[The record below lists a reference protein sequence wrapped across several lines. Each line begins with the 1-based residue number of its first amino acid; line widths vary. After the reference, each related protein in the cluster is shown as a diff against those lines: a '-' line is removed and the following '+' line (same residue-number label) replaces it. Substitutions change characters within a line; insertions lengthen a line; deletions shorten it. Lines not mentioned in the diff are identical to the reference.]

1 MADNRAGRYEI
12 VKGGDRVFFPEPLP
26 PDPPFMID
34 GECNDLLAKANRA
47 IAKLDGITSVLPNPD
62 LFITMF
68 VRKES
73 LISSQIEGTV
83 ASLDGVLEFEADLTP
98 RDEIKELKDVVNYI
112 KALDYGLSVV
122 EKEPITLELI
132 KEMHALLL
140 ENVRGSEKTPCEFK
154 RAQNYIVRRDGLHD
168 RIVFTPPP
176 PDAIPDLMKDLA
188 AYINQEDKLPHL
200 IRIALIHAQFET
212 IHPFRD
218 GNGRM
223 GRALIT
229 LYLVSKKL
237 IEKPLLYLSFYLKR
251 FREEYYDLLMAVR
264 NDGDWEGWAKFFI
277 EGVIQIS
284 AEAANTAREI
294 IDLKTE
300 LTEVIYRSSIQSK
313 LSLKLLDTLFLYPKA
328 QVRSLAEKMGVSSET
343 VRKLVKGFE
352 ELGILVE
359 SAEKERYKSYSFEM
373 YLKII
378 RQGTEVEEGG
388 F

>member
-1 MADNRAGRYEI
+1 MTDNRAGRYEI
-12 VKGGDRVFFPEPLP
+12 IKGGDKVFFPKPLP
-26 PDPPFMID
+26 PDPPFVID
-34 GECNDLLAKANRA
+34 DECNDLLAKANRA
-47 IAKLDGITSVLPNPD
+47 IAKLDGITSVLPNPE

-83 ASLDGVLEFEADLTP
+83 ASLDGVLEFEADIKP
-98 RDEIKELKDVVNYI
+98 RDEVKELKDVVNYI

-122 EKEPITLELI
+122 KERAITVELI

-140 ENVRGSEKTPCEFK
+140 ANVRGSEKTPGEFK
-154 RAQNYIVRRDGLHD
+154 RAQNYIVRRDGLHEK
-168 RIVFTPPP
+168 IVFTPPP
-176 PDAIPDLMKDLA
+176 PDAIPDLMKGLV

-229 LYLVSKKL
+229 LYLVSKGL

-251 FREEYYDLLMAVR
+251 FRSEYYDVLMSVR
-264 NDGDWEGWAKFFI
+264 NDGDWEKWAKFFI
-277 EGVIQIS
+277 EGVIQVS
-284 AEAANTAREI
+284 EEASSTAKEI
-294 IDLKTE
+294 IELKTE
-300 LTEVIYRSSIQSK
+300 LTEAIYQSDIQSK
-313 LSLKLLDTLFLYPKA
+313 LSLKLLDTLFLYPKTKI
-328 QVRSLAEKMGVSSET
+328 SYLAAKMNVSSET
-343 VRKLVKGFE
+343 IRKLIKEFE
-352 ELGILVE
+352 TLGIVVV
-359 SAEKERYKSYSFEM
+359 SDDKERYKTYSFER

-378 RQGTEVEEGG
+378 RGGTEIEEGG